1 MKMMS
6 LHYKP
11 TKERGMDYL
20 LYAEMYKNNVEI
32 LLDNLLAENGYEFKV
47 LEECLNTAHGHDSE
61 TLPLLFNFRHFLELQ
76 LTGLILFGS
85 IISPKL
91 DRDLDSFIEKSRTSH
106 SLDRLITKLRQVE
119 IPKSYLDEEII
130 KFIRVFDKFDGKS
143 DRFRYPEN
151 SKGVSFFTKD
161 DTKFMEYSDF
171 YDRIIQPLYLADIIS
186 RTIFTFKNLES
197 YFDIQ
202 IQNLTELPNDR

>member
-1 MKMMS
+1 MS

-11 TKERGMDYL
+11 TKERGRDYL

-32 LLDNLLAENGYEFKV
+32 LLDNLLAENGYEFRV
-47 LEECLNTAHGHDSE
+47 LKECLNTAHGHDYE
-61 TLPLLFNFRHFLELQ
+61 TLPLFFNFRHFLELQ

-91 DRDLDSFIEKSRTSH
+91 ERDLDRFIVKSRTSH
-106 SLDRLITKLRQVE
+106 SLTTLITKLRQVE
-119 IPKSYLDEEII
+119 IPKSYLDGEII
-130 KFIRVFDKFDGKS
+130 KFILVFDKFDGKS
-143 DRFRYPEN
+143 DRFRYPED
-151 SKGVSFFTKD
+151 SKGVSFFTED
-161 DTKFMEYSDF
+161 DTKFMEYSHF
-171 YDRIIQPLYLADIIS
+171 YNGLIQLPYIADIIS

-202 IQNLTELPNDR
+202 IQNFYDFND

>member
-1 MKMMS
+1 MS

-20 LYAEMYKNNVEI
+20 QYAEMYKNNVEI

-47 LEECLNTAHGHDSE
+47 LEECLNTAHGHDYE
-61 TLPLLFNFRHFLELQ
+61 ILPLLFNFRHFLELQ

-91 DRDLDSFIEKSRTSH
+91 ESDLDSFMEKSRKSH
-106 SLDRLITKLRQVE
+106 SLTSLINKLRHVE
-119 IPKSYLDEEII
+119 IPKSYLNDEII
-130 KFIRVFDKFDGKS
+130 KFIHDFDKFDGKS
-143 DRFRYPEN
+143 DRFRYPEDI
-151 SKGVSFFTKD
+151 KGVSFFTKY
-161 DTKFMEYSDF
+161 DTKFLEYIDF
-171 YDRIIQPLYLADIIS
+171 YDGLIQSSYLAEIIS
-186 RTIFTFKNLES
+186 RTIFTLKNLES

-202 IQNLTELPNDR
+202 IQNFTELPNDT